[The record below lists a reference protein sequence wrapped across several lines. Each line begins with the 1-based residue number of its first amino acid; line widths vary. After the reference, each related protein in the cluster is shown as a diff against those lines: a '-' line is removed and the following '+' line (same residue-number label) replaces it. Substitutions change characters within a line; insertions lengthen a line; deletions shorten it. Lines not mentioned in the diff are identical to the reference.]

1 MFELQTYLLLHTLTF
16 FSTVFG
22 ILLSF
27 KYYNAQNIYLMSSTL
42 LHLFLC
48 YPSLKAP
55 SRINQ
60 TLFNRLIMNYSF
72 HFILMN
78 ILFYF
83 VGVPLSWGVAI
94 LLVSFYR
101 LVEYLSTYMFRGATD
116 GIGKTINDIYL
127 KLTNPPLALS
137 TLTCMEV
144 MTLFMTPR
152 HLPFG
157 LLVIKYYIYLFGFV
171 LYRYAT
177 DNFHQQFWT
186 QTKLKITSL
195 INKLP
200 IQISNPL
207 LTFIGTFAKMGNIA
221 KNIYRV
227 RVTPVNNNNNN

>member
-48 YPSLKAP
+48 YTSLKAP

-127 KLTNPPLALS
+127 KLTNPPLAYININMHGSYDIVYDTTPPSFWITRYQVLHLS
-137 TLTCMEV
+137 IWVC
-144 MTLFMTPR
+144 
-152 HLPFG
+152 
-157 LLVIKYYIYLFGFV
+157 I
-171 LYRYAT
+171 
-177 DNFHQQFWT
+177 
-186 QTKLKITSL
+186 
-195 INKLP
+195 
-200 IQISNPL
+200 IQICN
-207 LTFIGTFAKMGNIA
+207 
-221 KNIYRV
+221 R
-227 RVTPVNNNNNN
+227 